1 MSLICYIYISS
12 NFFQFLFNCFSKKKK
27 KIWFVEV
34 LAQLAPEEEKEHF
47 LEELSGEEQVREIV
61 SVCKGIG

>member
-1 MSLICYIYISS
+1 MNLIYYIYFL
-12 NFFQFLFNCFSKKKK
+12 NFFFNFFLTVLQKKII
-27 KIWFVEV
+27 IWFVKV
-34 LAQLAPEEEKEHF
+34 LVQLAPEEEKEHF

>member
-1 MSLICYIYISS
+1 MSLIFYIYISS
-12 NFFQFLFNCFSKKKK
+12 NFFQFFFNCSSKKK

>member
-1 MSLICYIYISS
+1 MNLICYIYFL
-12 NFFQFLFNCFSKKKK
+12 NFFFNFFLTVFQKKKI
-27 KIWFVEV
+27 IWFVEV
-34 LAQLAPEEEKEHF
+34 LVQLAPEEEKEHF